1 MKLKTLFFTLTLVG
15 IAVVFMAGAIQAGTQ
30 VADVITMQNPA
41 YSEHTK
47 GIVEFTHKKHATD
60 YGAACGDCHHDDKGQ
75 PLADL
80 KEGDDVQTCI
90 ACHKIP
96 GEVPKERK
104 EGMERQEAQKGRDQ
118 QTGPRIPCRSHP
130 RQLHRLPQDL
140 EQGKQIQGRTDILH
154 QVPPQDQISLARAA

>member
-30 VADVITMQNPA
+30 VDDVIKMQNPA

-47 GIVEFTHKKHATD
+47 GIVEFTHKKHAAE
-60 YGAACGDCHHDDKGQ
+60 YGAKCGDCHHDDKGQ

-80 KEGDDVQTCI
+80 KEVRRC
-90 ACHKIP
+90 ARLHR
-96 GEVPKERK
+96 VPQDPRRGAQRRK
-104 EGMERQEAQKGRDQ
+104 EGMESKEAQKRRDQ
-118 QTGPRIPCRSHP
+118 QAGPRIPCRSP
-130 RQLHRLPQDL
+130 ARQLHRLPQDL

-154 QVPPQDQISLARAA
+154 QVPPQDQISRAHAA

>member
-15 IAVVFMAGAIQAGTQ
+15 IAIVFMAGTIQAGTQ
-30 VADVITMQNPA
+30 VDDVIKMQNPA

-80 KEGDDVQTCI
+80 KEGDDVQQCI
-90 ACHKIP
+90 ACHSKP
-96 GEVPKERK
+96 GEVPKELKK
-104 EGMERQEAQKGRDQ
+104 EWRDKKLKKEE
-118 QTGPRIPCRSHP
+118 TN
-130 RQLHRLPQDL
+130 
-140 EQGKQIQGRTDILH
+140 K
-154 QVPPQDQISLARAA
+154 LAREYHAEALHDNCIGCHKTWNKENNSKAAPTSCTKCHPKTN

>member
-30 VADVITMQNPA
+30 VDDVIKMQNPA

-80 KEGDDVQTCI
+80 KEGDDVQQCI
-90 ACHKIP
+90 ACHSKP
-96 GEVPKERK
+96 GEVPKELKK
-104 EGMERQEAQKGRDQ
+104 EWKDKKLKKEETNK
-118 QTGPRIPCRSHP
+118 
-130 RQLHRLPQDL
+130 
-140 EQGKQIQGRTDILH
+140 
-154 QVPPQDQISLARAA
+154 LAREYHAEALHDNCIGCHKTWNKENKSKAAPTSCTKCHPKTN